1 MQCLSSDVASMVK
14 ESAPEFCSVYVVAN
28 DKLQSVRP
36 ATLNAENLS
45 NPETMLPDVS
55 VENSKQDNYV
65 RYMIINKDKPM

>member
-1 MQCLSSDVASMVK
+1 MQFWSSDVASMVK

-45 NPETMLPDVS
+45 NPETKQPDVS

-65 RYMIINKDKPM
+65 RYMIINKDKPK